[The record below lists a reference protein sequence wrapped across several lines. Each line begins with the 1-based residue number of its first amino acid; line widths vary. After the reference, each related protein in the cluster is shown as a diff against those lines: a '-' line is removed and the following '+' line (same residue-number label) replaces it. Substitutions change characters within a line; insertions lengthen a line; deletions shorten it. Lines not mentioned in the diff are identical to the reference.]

1 MGVSWGTDGLEYV
14 RKEGGIIKVRPCRE
28 YFPPGFLPASQHHS
42 KQCYWLPRPWDGA
55 LEGKDEGKMRITPVP
70 MNQFFPGGLVF
81 QTVVPGGAATS
92 LGSLLEIQI
101 SMPFPRPT
109 ESVCVLTRS
118 QDDFHA
124 YESVS

>member
-1 MGVSWGTDGLEYV
+1 
-14 RKEGGIIKVRPCRE
+14 
-28 YFPPGFLPASQHHS
+28 
-42 KQCYWLPRPWDGA
+42 
-55 LEGKDEGKMRITPVP
+55 MRITPVP

-101 SMPFPRPT
+101 PRSFPRPT

-118 QDDFHA
+118 QDDFYA